1 MYQADTFYKQ
11 SEGFICNTK
20 FNDVLW
26 NLHFASVWFNF
37 CQSITLKPCDCIH
50 STVNYST
57 YYSNIGDMFGAHI
70 NVPVKPYI
78 INARSRCGR
87 AVTLNRKIDPKEA

>member
-11 SEGFICNTK
+11 SEEFI
-20 FNDVLW
+20 LGIP

-37 CQSITLKPCDCIH
+37 CQSITLKPRDCVY

-57 YYSNIGDMFGAHI
+57 YYSNIGDMFGAHL
-70 NVPVKPYI
+70 NVPVKP
-78 INARSRCGR
+78 
-87 AVTLNRKIDPKEA
+87 